1 MDGER
6 GMTKLFSFAIVFVAT
21 ISTDVA
27 FGAAPDSIEARTKAI
42 IQPYVDDHLFS
53 GTVLIAK
60 DGRPVFVQGFGAANL
75 EHGVPD
81 DRETKF
87 RIGSVTKEFTATAI
101 LQLAEAGELM
111 IDDPVSKYYS
121 DAPKTWEKITIRH
134 LLTHT
139 SGIPSYTDIP
149 DFFVKEARIA
159 RTPEEIIKL
168 TRDKPLQFEP
178 GSKYAYDNS
187 GYVLLGYIIERVSGE
202 SYADYLQKH
211 IFDPLGMKNS
221 GYDSSD
227 KIIPHRAEGYQSN
240 KGEFVNAPFIDMS
253 LPYAAGSL
261 YSTVDD
267 LLIWDQAL
275 YAGKPLSPASMQQ
288 MFTDYGNKIGFG
300 WVIDDKYGHRHI
312 WANGAIN
319 GFRSILSRYPDD
331 KLTAIVLANVLPA
344 PVEKMES
351 DLAGLYLGGAM
362 GPAEVTLSPDMLQ
375 RYVGAYELT
384 PTFILKVTREDNRLF
399 AQVTNEQRFQI
410 YATTEKEFFYKT
422 IDVRLTFTTDNK
434 GAVSALV
441 LHQNGS
447 DQQAARISEA
457 QAAQLVQALA
467 DKVKSQTATP
477 GSEAALRRIIDE
489 DARGSPDYDKLS
501 PGFGTVTRQQLPTLV
516 ANLTRLGA
524 VKEVVFKGVGPG
536 GADIYEVQFTN
547 GNTEW
552 RIALGPDGKVVG
564 VGYRPIP

>member
-1 MDGER
+1 
-6 GMTKLFSFAIVFVAT
+6 MTRLFSFAIVFVAA
-21 ISTDVA
+21 ISADVA
-27 FGAAPDSIEARTKAI
+27 FAAAPDSIEARTKAI
-42 IQPYVDDHLFS
+42 IQPYVDDHMFS

-60 DGRPVFVQGFGAANL
+60 DGQPVFVQGFGAANL
-75 EHGVPD
+75 ELGVPD

-101 LQLAEAGELM
+101 LQLAEAGRLA

-149 DFFVKEARIA
+149 NFFVKEARTA
-159 RTPEEIIKL
+159 RTPEEIIRL

-178 GSKYAYDNS
+178 GSKFAYDNS

-202 SYADYLQKH
+202 TYADYVQKH

-221 GYDSSD
+221 GYDSSG

-240 KGEFVNAPFIDMS
+240 KGELVNAPFIDMS

-275 YAGKPLSPASMQQ
+275 YAGKPLSPASLQQ
-288 MFTDYGNKIGFG
+288 MFTDYGNKYGFG
-300 WVIDDKYGHRHI
+300 WVIDEKYGHKRFWH
-312 WANGAIN
+312 NGAIN
-319 GFRSILSRYPDD
+319 GFRSIISRYPDD
-331 KLTAIVLANVLPA
+331 KFTIMLLANVLPA
-344 PVEKMES
+344 PVEKIES
-351 DLAGLYLGGAM
+351 DLAGLYLGGAT
-362 GPAEVTLSPDMLQ
+362 GPTEVTLPPELLE
-375 RYVGAYELT
+375 RYAGAYEIT
-384 PTFILKVTREDNRLF
+384 PAAILKVTREGNRLF
-399 AQVTNEQRFQI
+399 AQGTNQQRFQI
-410 YATTEKEFFYKT
+410 HATTEKEFFYKT
-422 IDVRLTFTTDNK
+422 IDVRLTFTTDDK
-434 GAVSALV
+434 GAVSGLV
-441 LHQNGS
+441 LHQNGR
-447 DQQAARISEA
+447 DQEAARVSDTQVAE
-457 QAAQLVQALA
+457 LEQALA
-467 DKVKSQTATP
+467 DRVKRQIATP
-477 GSEAALRRIIDE
+477 GSEMALRRIIDE

-501 PGFGTVTRQQLPTLV
+501 PGLGTVTRQQLPTLV
-516 ANLTRLGA
+516 ANLTRLG
-524 VKEVVFKGVGPG
+524 VVEEVAFKGVGPG
-536 GADIYEVQFTN
+536 GADITEVQYAN

-564 VGYRPIP
+564 VFYRPIP